1 MRENLKS
8 LTSLRFFA
16 AALIVISHSGYFGFG
31 RDWII
36 PYPMGMAVSFF
47 FVLSGF
53 VLFYANPSIASV
65 KAACDFLVSRFARIW
80 PAHFAMLAIVVLF
93 LPNSWGDVW
102 DVDATIA
109 FLKNA
114 LLIQSWSHTLKDFF
128 SFNGV
133 SWSIST
139 EMFFYAMFPI
149 LIWRWKRTGAV
160 KLLLGGLL
168 AIACIASAANL
179 SLAGAVGPTVES
191 IEGYVYVFPP
201 ARLFEFLIGMVVA
214 DIWTRTKSSGLSTAK
229 ATVLQLISI
238 YLLVSTVPSLY
249 MIYAG
254 WSQTGLISDATFKWL
269 SGSGYLFINAF
280 AIFSMAC
287 MNGLVAKI
295 LSNRVLVFLGEISF
309 SIYLCHQV
317 LLTAL
322 MGKLATFGSMPMQ
335 YFIFWVIVIAFSSAI
350 YVFIEKPCKRMIVSG
365 YRNNI
370 SFARRPDPAMTHV
383 PNTTPA

>member
-16 AALIVISHSGYFGFG
+16 AALIVISHSGYFGYG

-53 VLFYANPSIASV
+53 VLFYANPSIANM
-65 KAACDFLVSRFARIW
+65 KAAGDFLVSRFARIW
-80 PAHFAMLAIVVLF
+80 PAHFAMLVIVVLF
-93 LPNSWGDVW
+93 LPSSWGDVW
-102 DVDATIA
+102 DVTATTE

-114 LLIQSWSHTLKDFF
+114 FLVQSWSHTLKSFF

-149 LIWRWKRTGAV
+149 LIWRWEKTGAV

-168 AIACIASAANL
+168 ALACVASAANL
-179 SLAGAVGPTVES
+179 SLAGEVGPTVES

-201 ARLFEFLIGMVVA
+201 ARLLEFLTGMVVA
-214 DIWTRTKSSGLSTAK
+214 DIWSKTNASGLSVAK
-229 ATVLQLISI
+229 ATVLQVISL
-238 YLLVSTVPSLY
+238 YLLVFTVPYLY
-249 MIYAG
+249 LVYAG
-254 WSQTGLISDATFKWL
+254 WSQSGLIPPAAFKWL
-269 SGSGYLFINAF
+269 SGSGYLLVNAF

-287 MNGLVAKI
+287 MSGLIAKV
-295 LSNRVLVFLGEISF
+295 LSNKILVFLGEISF

-317 LLTAL
+317 LLSAL
-322 MGKLATFGSMPMQ
+322 MGKLATFGTMPMQ
-335 YFIFWVIVIAFSSAI
+335 YLIYWLIVIAFSSAI
-350 YVFIEKPCKRMIVSG
+350 YIFIEKPCKRMILTG
-365 YRNNI
+365 YRNIN
-370 SFARRPDPAMTHV
+370 FNQKEKAVLA
-383 PNTTPA
+383 